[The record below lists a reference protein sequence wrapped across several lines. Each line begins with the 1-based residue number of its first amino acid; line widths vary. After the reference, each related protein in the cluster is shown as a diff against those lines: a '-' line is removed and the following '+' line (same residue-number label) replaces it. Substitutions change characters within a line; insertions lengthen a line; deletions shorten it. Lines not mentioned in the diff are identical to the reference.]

1 MYLFQTIYK
10 PTIVFRMN
18 EKSAIIT
25 KTNTIKK
32 SRNRGI
38 LNKFRK
44 GDRIIKINPIKLLI
58 KNLG

>member
-1 MYLFQTIYK
+1 
-10 PTIVFRMN
+10 MN